1 MITKLSFFPR
11 EGEILLWPGQK
22 YVVTRPVYV
31 EGGRHYIDRRIDM
44 NDGDHDG
51 RRHAGVLRSCCMV
64 VFGRRPSRPTYV

>member
-1 MITKLSFFPR
+1 VITKLSFFPR

-44 NDGDHDG
+44 MEITTDADM
-51 RRHAGVLRSCCMV
+51 L
-64 VFGRRPSRPTYV
+64 VF